1 MGKRQIRKQYL
12 INKRFQINMAIR
24 FFACLLLVA
33 IASGWAVYYA
43 VWKAVIIE
51 LHGVQLAR
59 LYHVIGERILF
70 YGLGAIIAL
79 SVLSIF
85 FSHKIAGPVYK
96 MKKTIDEFLETEDKP
111 GTIRLRKGDAF
122 TDLADSLN
130 RLFSKILLFP

>member
-1 MGKRQIRKQYL
+1 MGKRQIRKQY
-12 INKRFQINMAIR
+12 IIDKRFQINMAIR
-24 FFACLLLVA
+24 LFICLLLVA

-43 VWKAVIIE
+43 VWQAVIVE

-70 YGLGAIIAL
+70 YGLGIIIAL

-96 MKKTIDEFLETEDKP
+96 MKTTIDKFLET
-111 GTIRLRKGDAF
+111 GTSPETIHLRKGDAF
-122 TDLADSLN
+122 KELSDSLN
-130 RLFSKILLFP
+130 RLFSKK